1 LAEFVTVEELATS
14 AAAVVDRVARQGDHV
29 VVTDGIRRLAI
40 IAPHGGPLVD
50 RRLDKAELGYDPEA
64 GSAGTP
70 SGRETLLQELR
81 EAGLPLARTEQ
92 VLDLVYS
99 AVLELCQEKEEV
111 FLEDLRAL
119 AEEAIAEAP
128 SRYRLLTLTTQTTTG
143 MPATAEVT
151 LQTESGPAMRR
162 QSGDGPLDAAFKAI
176 EKLTGLAPKVES
188 FAAYSASPGRDALAE
203 ALIELSLGEERV
215 TGRGASTD
223 SVAAGVH
230 AYLHAL
236 NFLKVGAVQ
245 PG

>member
-1 LAEFVTVEELATS
+1 MTVAELAEKASE
-14 AAAVVDRVARQGDHV
+14 VVDRVIRQGEHV
-29 VVTDGIRRLAI
+29 VITDGARRLAI
-40 IAPHGGPLVD
+40 LAPHGGPLVD
-50 RRLDKAELGYDPEA
+50 RRLDKAELGFDPDSGLV
-64 GSAGTP
+64 GSA
-70 SGRETLLQELR
+70 SGRETVLRELR
-81 EAGLPLARTEQ
+81 EAGLPLARTEG
-92 VLDLVYS
+92 VLDEIYP
-99 AVLELCQEKEEV
+99 AVLELCEEKEEV

-119 AEEAIAEAP
+119 AEEVIGDEP
-128 SRYRLLTLTTQTTTG
+128 SRFRLLSLTTQTTTG

-151 LQTESGPAMRR
+151 LRTESGPAMRR

-188 FAAYSASPGRDALAE
+188 FAAFSASPGRDAMAE
-203 ALIELSLGEERV
+203 ALIELSLGDQRV

-236 NFLKVGAVQ
+236 NYLKVGAAQ